1 MNIKRDF
8 PQLDMLLS
16 RSSLTASR
24 YCIAHLTFILFDDEK
39 NQPYNTLLIWRCSR
53 TIKRKTNEK
62 KLKSWL
68 IASVS

>member
-1 MNIKRDF
+1 MNTKRDF

-39 NQPYNTLLIWRCSR
+39 KSAVQYTSYLAMLQDNQ
-53 TIKRKTNEK
+53 K
-62 KLKSWL
+62 KN
-68 IASVS
+68 

>member
-1 MNIKRDF
+1 MNTKRDF

-39 NQPYNTLLIWRCSR
+39 KSAVQYTSYLGMLQDNQ
-53 TIKRKTNEK
+53 KTN
-62 KLKSWL
+62 
-68 IASVS
+68 

>member
-1 MNIKRDF
+1 MNTKRDF

-39 NQPYNTLLIWRCSR
+39 ISHTINFLFGEAPGQSKDKLTKKNSR
-53 TIKRKTNEK
+53 
-62 KLKSWL
+62 
-68 IASVS
+68 AG